1 VKFVFI
7 IWLILLLG
15 NDTFGQID
23 TVNHPNDTLPNK
35 FYVLENVERDGQA
48 LPEVEIKEVTIVAR
62 PTSANAKRSDFR
74 RYQRLTDNIKKVYP
88 YALMVR
94 RTLGEVNE
102 DLKGMKTERERK
114 EYMKDMEKKVFGE
127 YEYDMRNMTFT
138 QAKLLIKLID
148 RETQNTSYDLIRDY
162 RGKLS
167 AAFWQ
172 GIARIFGT
180 NLKDEYDPFGED
192 ALIELI
198 IYEIE
203 AGRI

>member
-1 VKFVFI
+1 MAV
-7 IWLILLLG
+7 
-15 NDTFGQID
+15 DTFGQND
-23 TVNHPNDTLPNK
+23 TVKPANDTLPNR
-35 FYVLENVERDGQA
+35 FYVLENIERDGLA
-48 LPEVEIKEVTIVAR
+48 LPEVEIKEITIVAR
-62 PTSANAKRSDFR
+62 PTSVSAKRSEFR
-74 RYQRLTDNIKKVYP
+74 RYQRLVDNIKKVYP

-102 DLKGMKTERERK
+102 ELKGMETERERK
-114 EYMKDMEKKVFGE
+114 EYIKDIEKKVFGE
-127 YEYDMRNMTFT
+127 YEDDMRNMTFT
-138 QAKLLIKLID
+138 QGKLLIKLID

-180 NLKDEYDPFGED
+180 NLKEEYDAFGED

-198 IYEIE
+198 IHEIE
-203 AGRI
+203 EGRI

>member
-1 VKFVFI
+1 MAA
-7 IWLILLLG
+7 
-15 NDTFGQID
+15 DTFGQDD
-23 TVNHPNDTLPNK
+23 TVKHANDTLPNR
-35 FYVLENVERDGQA
+35 FYVLENVERDGLA

-62 PTSANAKRSDFR
+62 PTSVNAKRSVFR
-74 RYQRLTDNIKKVYP
+74 KYQRLVDNIKKVYP

-102 DLKGMKTERERK
+102 EMKGMETERERK
-114 EYMKDMEKKVFGE
+114 DYIKDIEKKVFGE
-127 YEYDMRNMTFT
+127 YEDDMRNMTFT
-138 QAKLLIKLID
+138 QGKLLIKLID
-148 RETQNTSYDLIRDY
+148 RETQNTSYDLIKDY

-180 NLKDEYDPFGED
+180 NLKEEYDAFGDD

-198 IYEIE
+198 INEIE
-203 AGRI
+203 EGRI